1 MQIESIV
8 RIIIDFGELQI
19 KTHCIGVR
27 VVDVV
32 HFEFEPER
40 GTTGQTEQE
49 YDGDDFVAGLPMD
62 LGADG
67 REITHDHADG
77 ARRNDQ
83 VD

>member
-1 MQIESIV
+1 
-8 RIIIDFGELQI
+8 
-19 KTHCIGVR
+19 
-27 VVDVV
+27 VV

-62 LGADG
+62 FGADG